1 MVKYRTY
8 RKSNVDVEERLVLG
22 ISGTELLIILFFGF
36 LIFGPEKLPQM
47 GRTVG
52 RAIRQFRNA
61 ADAANKK
68 FKEEVADPF
77 QDAVAPYKD
86 TVEETTKPLQ
96 EDINAINETFNE
108 TKSMITDPF
117 KDMFKPEAEE
127 KKAAG
132 AVISGGIA
140 NDIVSEVTKPTASN
154 DDEATDAGTDG
165 AGTADV
171 GAGFSPPADAGTAGV
186 GAGFS
191 PPADAGTGAPEHA
204 PTNTTANDAD
214 DPFADVFDD
223 AQPGAK
229 PIPQAHGTV
238 KKSLAA
244 SLYDLDDAEA
254 GE

>member
-1 MVKYRTY
+1 M
-8 RKSNVDVEERLVLG
+8 LG

-132 AVISGGIA
+132 AVISSGIA

-154 DDEATDAGTDG
+154 DDEATDAGPDDAGADDAGAADAGTDG
-165 AGTADV
+165 AGTD
-171 GAGFSPPADAGTAGV
+171 DV

-223 AQPGAK
+223 AQPDVK

>member
-1 MVKYRTY
+1 M
-8 RKSNVDVEERLVLG
+8 LG

-77 QDAVAPYKD
+77 QEAVAPYKD
-86 TVEETTKPLQ
+86 QVEETTKPLQ
-96 EDINAINETFNE
+96 EDISAINETFNE

-140 NDIVSEVTKPTASN
+140 SDIVSEVTKTSDSNNEGAESSTDDAPEAAGADTSASPDGVRAGSGAPV
-154 DDEATDAGTDG
+154 DDDT
-165 AGTADV
+165 V
-171 GAGFSPPADAGTAGV
+171 GAGGTQA
-186 GAGFS
+186 S
-191 PPADAGTGAPEHA
+191 
-204 PTNTTANDAD
+204 AD

-223 AQPGAK
+223 AQPDAK
-229 PIPQAHGTV
+229 PIPQSHGTV